1 MTFKCRTN
9 ILHLPWQSS

>member
-9 ILHLPWQSS
+9 IFHLPWQPS